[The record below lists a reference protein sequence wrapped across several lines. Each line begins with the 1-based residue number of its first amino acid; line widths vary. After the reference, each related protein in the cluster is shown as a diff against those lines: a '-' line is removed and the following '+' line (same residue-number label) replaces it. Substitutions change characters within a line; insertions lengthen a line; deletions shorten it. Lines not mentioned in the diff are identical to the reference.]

1 MPIEKTYRIEHDAL
15 GEMSLTAGAL
25 HGIHTARALANF
37 ALAGRPVRR
46 TLVHA
51 YGMVKLACAQANRDL
66 GYLDGERFDAVAAAC
81 RELARGLL
89 DEHVVV
95 DAFQGGAGTST
106 NMNVNEVIAN
116 RALVLMG
123 RETGDYATIDP
134 IEDVNRHQSTNDTF
148 PTAVR
153 VAAILEARALEAAMR
168 ELLEAF
174 QSKEHEFADIVKVA
188 RTELQDAT
196 LTTLGR
202 SMSAYADA
210 LARDRWRI
218 SKCEERLRVVNLGG
232 TAIGTGLGAPRRFI
246 FAATDILRQLTGI
259 GLARA
264 ENGIDATQNVDAMVE
279 TSGFLKTHATTLLKI
294 ANDLRLLSS
303 GPESGFGEIDL
314 PPRQAGSSI
323 MPGKVNPVIPEAA
336 AQAAIVAIGQD
347 ASLTMA
353 AAMGNLELSQF
364 MPLIADALLGQME
377 ILREADDMLARHCV
391 TGMTANAGRCR
402 DQVAN
407 GTAAATALVEKVG
420 YRAASAAIALSQA
433 DGVTLREAV
442 VGAGLLSD
450 DEYDDLVSPE
460 SATRLGSA
468 DKETK

>member
-1 MPIEKTYRIEHDAL
+1 
-15 GEMSLTAGAL
+15 
-25 HGIHTARALANF
+25 
-37 ALAGRPVRR
+37 
-46 TLVHA
+46 
-51 YGMVKLACAQANRDL
+51 
-66 GYLDGERFDAVAAAC
+66 
-81 RELARGLL
+81 
-89 DEHVVV
+89 
-95 DAFQGGAGTST
+95 
-106 NMNVNEVIAN
+106 
-116 RALVLMG
+116 
-123 RETGDYATIDP
+123 
-134 IEDVNRHQSTNDTF
+134 
-148 PTAVR
+148 
-153 VAAILEARALEAAMR
+153 
-168 ELLEAF
+168 
-174 QSKEHEFADIVKVA
+174 
-188 RTELQDAT
+188 
-196 LTTLGR
+196 
-202 SMSAYADA
+202 
-210 LARDRWRI
+210 
-218 SKCEERLRVVNLGG
+218 
-232 TAIGTGLGAPRRFI
+232 
-246 FAATDILRQLTGI
+246 
-259 GLARA
+259 
-264 ENGIDATQNVDAMVE
+264 
-279 TSGFLKTHATTLLKI
+279 
-294 ANDLRLLSS
+294 
-303 GPESGFGEIDL
+303 
-314 PPRQAGSSI
+314 